1 MEIEKFAME
10 ARRLAAADEIAL
22 AAEMELL
29 KEVLTTAAML
39 GDKLLIQRNL
49 EKSPQSTADLME
61 LYNEI
66 CGTRLRKVT
75 KYKPE
80 YDKDIRA
87 CRLRGFT
94 DETFKQL
101 FTEAV
106 QSDFLCGNTGK
117 SFKAEFKW
125 IIQPSHA
132 VDILSGK
139 YRNRSPNGQ
148 LCPAPT
154 DADYKEGF

>member
-1 MEIEKFAME
+1 MEIEKLVIE
-10 ARRLAAADEIAL
+10 ARRLAEADYMVL
-22 AAEMELL
+22 AAETELL
-29 KEVLTTAAML
+29 REILATAARL
-39 GDKLLIQRNL
+39 GDKLLIQKNL
-49 EKSPQSTADLME
+49 EKAPQSTADLME
-61 LYNEI
+61 QYNEI
-66 CGTRLRKVT
+66 CGARLRKVT

-106 QSDFLCGNTGK
+106 QSDFLCGITGK
-117 SFKAEFKW
+117 NFKAEFKW

-139 YRNRSPNGQ
+139 YRNRSLNGQ

>member
-1 MEIEKFAME
+1 MEIEKLVME
-10 ARRLAAADEIAL
+10 ARRLAEADYMVL
-22 AAEMELL
+22 AAETELL
-29 KEVLTTAAML
+29 REILATAARL
-39 GDKLLIQRNL
+39 GDKLLIQKNL
-49 EKSPQSTADLME
+49 EKAPQSTADLME
-61 LYNEI
+61 QYNEI
-66 CGTRLRKVT
+66 CGARLRKVT

-117 SFKAEFKW
+117 NFKAEFKW
-125 IIQPSHA
+125 IIQPNHA

-148 LCPAPT
+148 FCPAPT